1 MSSETLQ
8 HKTLDL
14 EGANC
19 TSCKIGI
26 EHMGKRIK
34 GVDDIYVDRENA
46 TIELDFDGN
55 PDTIKKIV
63 EFVERIGYEAT
74 PRE

>member
-1 MSSETLQ
+1 MSAKSVE

-26 EHMGKRIK
+26 EHMGRRLK
-34 GVDDIYVDRENA
+34 GVEDIVVDRENA

-55 PDTIKKIV
+55 PETVTKII
-63 EFVERIGYEAT
+63 EFVERIGYAAT

>member
-1 MSSETLQ
+1 MSDTTMQ
-8 HKTLDL
+8 HKTFDL

-26 EHMGKRIK
+26 EHMGRRLK
-34 GVDDIYVDRENA
+34 GVEDITVDRQNG

-55 PDTIKKIV
+55 PETVEKIV

>member
-1 MSSETLQ
+1 MNDTTTQ
-8 HKTLDL
+8 HKTFDL

-26 EHMGKRIK
+26 EHMGRRLK
-34 GVDDIYVDRENA
+34 GVEEILVDRENA

-55 PDTIKKIV
+55 PETVNKIV

>member
-1 MSSETLQ
+1 MSDKTLE

-26 EHMGKRIK
+26 EHMGRRIK
-34 GVDDIYVDRENA
+34 GVDEIFVDRENS

-55 PDTIKKIV
+55 PETVEKII

-74 PRE
+74 PRD

>member
-1 MSSETLQ
+1 MSDKSMQ

-26 EHMGKRIK
+26 EHMGRRLK
-34 GVDDIYVDRENA
+34 GVEDIYVDRENA

-55 PDTIKKIV
+55 PETVDKIV
-63 EFVERIGYEAT
+63 QFVDRIGYVAT